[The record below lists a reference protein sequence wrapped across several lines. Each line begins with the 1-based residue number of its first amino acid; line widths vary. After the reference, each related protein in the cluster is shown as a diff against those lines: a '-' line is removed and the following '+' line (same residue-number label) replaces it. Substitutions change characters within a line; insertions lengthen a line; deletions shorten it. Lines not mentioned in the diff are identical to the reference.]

1 MIIKT
6 VDKAIKALQETVG
19 IKPKDMT
26 IRLNIKTY
34 ATLTGREDKPIILV
48 NGYKGCK
55 VDIDNTIQDDLFFIT
70 Y

>member
-6 VDKAIKALQETVG
+6 VDDAIKALQETAG

-26 IRLNIKTY
+26 IRLNIRTY
-34 ATLTGREDKPIILV
+34 SKLTGRENKPIILV

-55 VDIDNTIQDDLFFIT
+55 VDIDNTIQDDLFFIS